1 MAAGSVIITPEEMVA
16 GATVKVTA
24 DNTVNTFVA
33 DASLTMLGTAPSAR
47 GGQRVVDAVLISV
60 VTNNL
65 RIGFGEITTV
75 EGAAGLGHTLVA
87 GDFLLIMGAANI
99 RSFRYTNAT
108 ANSHCIWMYTP
119 FYAKN

>member
-1 MAAGSVIITPEEMVA
+1 MAAGSVIITPEGMVA
-16 GATVKVTA
+16 GDTVKVTA

-33 DASLTMLGTAPSAR
+33 DASLTMLGTAPTSR

-65 RIGFGEITTV
+65 RIGFSEVTV
-75 EGAAGLGHTLVA
+75 VIDAAGLGHTLIA
-87 GDFLLIMGAANI
+87 GDFLLVMGAANI
-99 RSFRYTNAT
+99 RGLRYINAVT
-108 ANSHCIWMYTP
+108 DAHCIWMYTP